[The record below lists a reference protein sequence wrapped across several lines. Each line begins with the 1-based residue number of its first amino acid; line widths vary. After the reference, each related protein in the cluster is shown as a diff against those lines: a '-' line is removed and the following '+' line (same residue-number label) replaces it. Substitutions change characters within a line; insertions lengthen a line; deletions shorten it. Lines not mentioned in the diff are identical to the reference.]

1 MGAIAPPDKAMG
13 DLLGGVGEWLCTA
26 GTSCEAPPGAE
37 CSVVG
42 ARCSPGYEGEGF
54 VPSSGLGG
62 MLIKV
67 ESGSEEVAAGAA
79 LCPFFAARCEP
90 RRGCAPNPVHPCDG
104 SMHSVL
110 LIWRCWCSG
119 RHMVSQLMY
128 NGATAHLLEG
138 TRQCGYVLNHR

>member
-1 MGAIAPPDKAMG
+1 MGAIAPPDKAIA

-79 LCPFFAARCEP
+79 LCPFL
-90 RRGCAPNPVHPCDG
+90 RRGVSRGGVALRIRCIHAMGPCTL
-104 SMHSVL
+104 SS
-110 LIWRCWCSG
+110 
-119 RHMVSQLMY
+119 
-128 NGATAHLLEG
+128 
-138 TRQCGYVLNHR
+138 